1 MSGSMDVL
9 ARLAPVSEDYASLP
23 IAEAFNWEDAG
34 QDLGNGEWYL
44 VAFRSI
50 RREDADEE
58 MLRLYDELAH
68 LEAEAAPGFVHYF
81 KGPTAPDGS
90 CLSFCLWTSRADART
105 AARKPAHQRAVGLL
119 EAMYQQYTLEFQ
131 RVVRPAG
138 GTLTFETYDR
148 PTPVPVDPLI
158 DPLPDPPVDGL
169 ASGLAVRPA
178 AAF

>member
-1 MSGSMDVL
+1 MDVL
-9 ARLAPVSEDYASLP
+9 AGLAPVSEEYASLP

-34 QDLGNGEWYL
+34 RGLAEGEWYL

-50 RREDADEE
+50 RRSDADEE
-58 MLRLYDELAH
+58 MLRLYDEAAH
-68 LEAEAAPGFVHYF
+68 EEAEAAPGFVHYF

-90 CLSFCLWTSRADART
+90 CLSFCLWTSRPDARS

-131 RVVRPAG
+131 RVSRIAG
-138 GTLTFETYDR
+138 GLLTFETYDR

-158 DPLPDPPVDGL
+158 DPLPEPLADGPTL
-169 ASGLAVRPA
+169 GLTVGPA